1 MNNFDLKKYLAE
13 NKLTTNSRLLNEFGG
28 AKNLDKDGKN
38 RPNRYKNNMDKVSTD
53 KVLNYIY
60 SQKNELKKT
69 PKLWGAVQYFM
80 GQLDKPETSMYA
92 GYTNGDKSKLDA
104 MVDELEDENEFS
116 SVIKKAFNAATN

>member
-38 RPNRYKNNMDKVSTD
+38 RPNKYKNNMDKVSTD
-53 KVLNYIY
+53 KVLDYIY

-116 SVIKKAFNAATN
+116 LVIKKAFDAATN

>member
-38 RPNRYKNNMDKVSTD
+38 RPNKYKNNMDKVSTD
-53 KVLNYIY
+53 KVLKYIY
-60 SQKNELKKT
+60 SQENELKKT
-69 PKLWGAVQYFM
+69 PKLWGTVQFFM

-92 GYTNGDKSKLDA
+92 GYSGDKSKLDA
-104 MVDELEDENEFS
+104 MVDKLEDENEFNL
-116 SVIKKAFNAATN
+116 VIRKAFDAATN